1 MSHISQYE
9 SAFRIMKLNPK
20 SEGFYLS
27 RTPYVDFQGVATIL
41 KIYPFV

>member
-1 MSHISQYE
+1 
-9 SAFRIMKLNPK
+9 MKLNHK

-27 RTPYVDFQGVATIL
+27 RTPYVDFQGVTTIL

>member
-9 SAFRIMKLNPK
+9 IAFRIVKLTPK

-27 RTPYVDFQGVATIL
+27 RTPYVAFQGVATIL